1 MGSEERFGRRSG
13 RTFEISQLDN
23 NGIVAT
29 SAANAMLECIRVVS
43 PEPLIVPVSSNGA
56 LFGELGQDRCA
67 VCDANLYRTFET
79 PSQTS
84 TALQP
89 RFAVNEMLQCIRAVS
104 PEPLIVPVSSVG
116 VFLREVG
123 HDRSAWSHR
132 VVLAYRPLG
141 LK

>member
-1 MGSEERFGRRSG
+1 
-13 RTFEISQLDN
+13 
-23 NGIVAT
+23 
-29 SAANAMLECIRVVS
+29 MLQCIRVVS
-43 PEPLIVPVSSNGA
+43 PEPLIVPVSSNSA

-79 PSQTS
+79 PSQTT

>member
-1 MGSEERFGRRSG
+1 MPK

-79 PSQTS
+79 PSQTT

-116 VFLREVG
+116 AFLREVG